1 MLLHTLL
8 FTLPTLSLS
17 TATPP
22 PVNPEHATSLLHSSM
37 TFMDTHY
44 DPSANYLFSLTS
56 ALLHETRSSAWYA
69 AGLLARSTTP
79 TTNSPSSDVEEA
91 IKILSNIISAQF
103 TNSSEQWYG
112 DYQVYP
118 EQPYQ
123 GTPWY
128 PATIYNTWD
137 PNWRGFIGTT
147 FIVILEEF
155 PHLLPS
161 ALQSRLLESLHLD
174 AVGDT
179 YRVGGVDGDNLYPC
193 YSNAA
198 LMHAVLSSWVGAKT
212 QDANLTAEGETWAR
226 EILEL
231 FDMDST
237 LAEFNSP
244 TYLGVSLFAL
254 TVGAK
259 YLPSNSTLGREAGRM
274 IGETWE
280 LVGEMYNA
288 GMGRGNLAGP
298 WDRSYGYD
306 MERYLSIMA
315 LWVWGL
321 VGLEEAPVWEKV
333 AAVVSFPS
341 HLLLSGEFC

>member
-1 MLLHTLL
+1 MILRSLLLL
-8 FTLPTLSLS
+8 ALPSLCLS
-17 TATPP
+17 TSPP
-22 PVNPEHATSLLHSSM
+22 LDQEYATSLVHSSM
-37 TFMDTHY
+37 SFMDTHY
-44 DPSANYLFSLTS
+44 DPSAAYLFSLTS

-69 AGLLARSTTP
+69 AGLLARSTTNS
-79 TTNSPSSDVEEA
+79 TTSRNDVEEA
-91 IKILSNIISAQF
+91 IKIINNIISAQF

-118 EQPYQ
+118 EQPYP

-155 PHLLPS
+155 PHLLPEELR
-161 ALQSRLLESLHLD
+161 ARLLESLHLD

-212 QDANLTAEGETWAR
+212 RDANLTAEGEMWAR
-226 EILEL
+226 EILGL
-231 FDMDST
+231 FDRNST

-254 TVGAK
+254 TVAAK

-274 IGETWE
+274 IGSVWE
-280 LVGEMYNA
+280 LVGGMYHA
-288 GMGRGNLAGP
+288 DMGNLAGP

-321 VGLEEAPVWEKV
+321 VGLEEAPVYGKP
-333 AAVVSFPS
+333 AAVVSLS
-341 HLLLSGEFC
+341 HTHFG